1 MNASPFHRTP
11 LCLVR
16 HRRLAR
22 FSPLA
27 LSLFAL
33 PMGVVPAHAKRRE
46 VVSEAPVRVA
56 QLKQDDRNSPAAVP
70 EDQPRGLQIPDGPTV
85 GPSGNTSNGEAQNNS
100 TVISPPPPL
109 TPIPTSPDTPIIGD
123 VPASEGREITEVR
136 VVGNRIVPSATILTQ
151 IRTQRASAFAS
162 RVVDL
167 DRSRIDQLGFF
178 ASVQA
183 QVAPD
188 VNDPQKVV
196 ITYIVV
202 ENRVVTGFRF
212 SGNTVVKV
220 EDLQKNLASK
230 VGVVLNRQNVAAD
243 VATIQKTYQDKGF
256 AVLVQGANQ
265 DDTGTVAFTLLEA
278 KLTAI
283 KLSGLTK
290 SSPDLIRKLIVTPTN
305 EAFDASKLRRDLS
318 RLYDTNFFD
327 DATFKIDD
335 DPEVQGGVIATFL
348 LKEKRTGQ
356 FGVGLGFD
364 SRSKISGFVSV
375 GENNFRGRGQRVAAS
390 LEAGSRR
397 NYELSFGNP
406 FVGPRNGSYDISVY
420 SRSIFRLPR
429 IFQGNGSGNITNN
442 SFIEQRQGGRIGA
455 VLPLDTARTRN
466 IIFGIRNE
474 SAKLREYDTNGVE
487 ITGSG
492 VQLPN
497 GNTFSG
503 SGTILAPSIGYL
515 RDKRDSRLDPTRGGR
530 ELISIEQGLKFLGG
544 SNQFTKLDVDLRR
557 YFPLSKPKSA
567 TDLPK
572 VVLAGRL
579 VLGRSL
585 NQLPAF
591 EQYFI
596 GGPDTVRG
604 YQTDE
609 QFGDN
614 QFYGNLELRYRFNR
628 QIQGVLFS
636 DAGAAFGGNFTN
648 SSSANLLYGVG
659 FGVRLQTPIGPV
671 RLDYG
676 FGKNGGQTH
685 FAIGPTF

>member
-1 MNASPFHRTP
+1 
-11 LCLVR
+11 
-16 HRRLAR
+16 
-22 FSPLA
+22 
-27 LSLFAL
+27 
-33 PMGVVPAHAKRRE
+33 MGTAPAHAKRRE
-46 VVSEAPVRVA
+46 VLPEAPVRIA

-70 EDQPRGLQIPDGPTV
+70 EDQPRGLQLPDGPTV
-85 GPSGNTSNGEAQNNS
+85 GPSGNTPGDEAQNNS
-100 TVISPPPPL
+100 TVV
-109 TPIPTSPDTPIIGD
+109 TPDQTPVVTPATPDAPIIGD
-123 VPASEGREITEVR
+123 VPAAEGREISEVR
-136 VVGNRIVPSATILTQ
+136 VVGNRVVPSDTILTQ
-151 IRTQRASAFAS
+151 VRTQRASAFAS
-162 RVVDL
+162 RIVDL

-196 ITYIVV
+196 VTYIVV

-212 SGNTVVKV
+212 VGNTVVKT

-230 VGVVLNRQNVAAD
+230 TGIVLNRQNVAAD
-243 VATIQKTYQDKGF
+243 VAAIQDAYKTRGY
-256 AVLVQGANQ
+256 AVLVQSAGQ
-265 DDTGTVAFTLLEA
+265 DDTGTIVFTLLEA
-278 KLTAI
+278 KLTSI

-290 SSPDLIRKLIVTPTN
+290 TKPELIRKLITTQAGEP
-305 EAFDASKLRRDLS
+305 FDFSKVRRDLS
-318 RLYDTNFFD
+318 RIYDTGFFE
-327 DATFKIDD
+327 DAQPKIDD
-335 DPEVQGGVIATFL
+335 DPEVQGGVIVTFL

-364 SRSKISGFVSV
+364 SRSKISGFVSL
-375 GENNFRGRGQRVAAS
+375 GETNFRGRGQRVAAS

-406 FVGPRNGSYDISVY
+406 FVGPRNGSYDISIY

-429 IFQGNGSGNITNN
+429 IFQGNGSGNVTNN
-442 SFIEQRQGGRIGA
+442 SFIEQRQGARVGF
-455 VLPLDTARTRN
+455 VVPLNNERTRN

-492 VQLPN
+492 VLLPN

-530 ELISIEQGLKFLGG
+530 ELISIEQGIKGLGG
-544 SNQFTKLDVDLRR
+544 SNQFTKLDVDVRR
-557 YFPLSKPKSA
+557 YFPLSKPKTA

-572 VVLAGRL
+572 IVLAGRV

-628 QIQGVLFS
+628 QIQGVVFS

-648 SSSANLLYGVG
+648 SSSANLLYSVG